1 VVYSPSMI
9 TELRTPYE
17 SGHRPPAPDPVRL
30 IQRFLNTLDI
40 DRGTDALDSRSS
52 LEAWLKE
59 VGLVAKVPA
68 SSKNGLD
75 RATELREAIRD
86 LLARRN
92 HGRVTPV
99 VASRFERAAGSLG
112 FRVTASTAGDF
123 QLLATSTGLGKA
135 LGAIVAVLIRSD
147 ANGSLDRL
155 KVCANDECR
164 WVYWDGSRNRS
175 GRWCTM
181 ALCGNRL
188 KGRAFRQ
195 RTVGQRQ
202 PTRSTPGPQ
211 SRKRR

>member
-1 VVYSPSMI
+1 MTSD
-9 TELRTPYE
+9 LGAPYE

-40 DRGTDALDSRSS
+40 DRGSDDLDSRGG
-52 LEAWLKE
+52 LEAWLNE

-68 SSKNGLD
+68 SPEDGLA

-92 HGRVTPV
+92 HGTVTPR
-99 VASRFERAAGSLG
+99 VADRFGRATVSLG
-112 FRVTASTAGDF
+112 FRTVASTAGDF
-123 QLLATSTGLGKA
+123 QLLPTSTGLGKA

-147 ANGSLDRL
+147 ADGSLARL
-155 KVCANDECR
+155 KVCANDQCQ
-164 WVYWDGSRNRS
+164 WVYWDASRNRS

-195 RTVGQRQ
+195 RTVARLQ
-202 PTRSTPGPQ
+202 PKPSTAAARN
-211 SRKRR
+211 RKRG

>member
-1 VVYSPSMI
+1 MI
-9 TELRTPYE
+9 NELRTPYE

-40 DRGTDALDSRSS
+40 DRGSDVLDSRSS
-52 LEAWLKE
+52 LEGWLKE

-68 SSKNGLD
+68 SPEDGLA

-86 LLARRN
+86 LLVSRN
-92 HGRVTPV
+92 RGRVTPV
-99 VASRFERAAGSLG
+99 VASRFERASGSLSY
-112 FRVTASTAGDF
+112 RVTASTTGDF
-123 QLLATSTGLGKA
+123 QLLPTSAGLSKA

-147 ANGSLDRL
+147 ADGSLDRL
-155 KVCANDECR
+155 KVCANDDCQ

-195 RTVGQRQ
+195 RTVERLQ
-202 PTRSTPGPQ
+202 PTRSTAV
-211 SRKRR
+211 SRNRERR

>member
-1 VVYSPSMI
+1 MI
-9 TELRTPYE
+9 SELRTPYE

-40 DRGTDALDSRSS
+40 DRGSDALGSRSS
-52 LEAWLKE
+52 LEAWLKG
-59 VGLVAKVPA
+59 VGLASKVPA
-68 SSKNGLD
+68 SREDGLD
-75 RATELREAIRD
+75 RAIELREAIRD
-86 LLARRN
+86 VLARRN

-99 VASRFERAAGSLG
+99 VASRFVRASGSLG
-112 FRVTASTAGDF
+112 FRVAASAAGDF
-123 QLLATSTGLGKA
+123 QLLPTSTGLGKA

-147 ANGSLDRL
+147 ADGSLDRL
-155 KVCANDECR
+155 KVCANDECQ

-195 RTVGQRQ
+195 RTVGRTQ
-202 PTRSTPGPQ
+202 PT
-211 SRKRR
+211 